1 MMNITYVLDS
11 DKFKNKE
18 GEREFYFK
26 VLFNYTMHEDI
37 AYFFNQK
44 KYVSPI
50 ELVLD

>member
-37 AYFFNQK
+37 AYFFN
-44 KYVSPI
+44 
-50 ELVLD
+50 